1 MSFSFFQALQ
11 ALYFDHTFRVV
22 TGGCMIIG
30 FTCGSIG
37 TFAYIKKQG
46 MIGDVVSHATLPGVA
61 LTFLIFKNKSFI
73 TIGAILSALIGVY
86 LVQFFISETKTKE
99 DSALGLMLSVFFGVG
114 MVFLSIVNQLPY
126 GQKAGLNR
134 FLFGMASTI
143 TTTDIYRMIFL
154 SMGCFSCV
162 FLFWRKLIISNFDF
176 NYAKTIGV
184 KAEKLNTILM
194 LILTVAIV
202 SVLEIVG
209 IILTT
214 ALIIAPAVAA
224 RQWTHRMG
232 KVFFLAGFIGG
243 FASALGALISS
254 LYAIPTG
261 PIIALFV
268 TLLAFFSIGFSPKR
282 GIVFNTFRRAKQM
295 QTVYL
300 EKTLLDLKMLAKNHP
315 SSKKHPHHRKVIESM
330 NSSNKKTIKKN
341 LKKLK
346 QLNLVEEVKKDYWA
360 LTKKGTKKIS
370 LLENK
375 IFNKKN

>member
-1 MSFSFFQALQ
+1 MDLSFFQVLQ
-11 ALYFDHTFRVV
+11 SLYFDHTFRVV
-22 TGGCMIIG
+22 MGGCIIIG
-30 FTCGSIG
+30 FTCGAIG

-61 LTFLIFKNKSFI
+61 LAFLIFKNRNFI

-86 LVQFFISETKTKE
+86 LVQFFISQTKTKE

-154 SMGCFSCV
+154 SMGCFLCV

-184 KAEKLNTILM
+184 QVEKLNTILM
-194 LILTVAIV
+194 LVLTVAIV

-224 RQWTHRMG
+224 RQWTHRIG
-232 KVFFLAGFIGG
+232 KMFFLAGFIGG
-243 FASALGALISS
+243 FASALGALVSS
-254 LYAIPTG
+254 LHAIPTG
-261 PIIALFV
+261 PIIALVV

-282 GIVFNTFRRAKQM
+282 GIIFNIFRKAKQM
-295 QTVYL
+295 KTMYL
-300 EKTLLDLKMLAKNHP
+300 KKTLLALKMLAKNHP
-315 SSKKHPHHRKVIESM
+315 SFKKHPHHIKVIGLM
-330 NSSNKKTIKKN
+330 NCSNKKTIKKN

-346 QLNLVEEVKKDYWA
+346 QLNLVEEVKKDYWV
-360 LTKKGTKKIS
+360 LTKKGSEKTNFLEKINS
-370 LLENK
+370 K
-375 IFNKKN
+375 